1 MKEAYSSGDPYLSFA
16 IQAGA
21 VPPDATKKTHKAERE
36 QFKQCTLAVQYGMG
50 AESLSL
56 RINQPVMR
64 ARELLRLHRDTYRVF
79 WRWSENGLNYAMLYN
94 KIWTVFG
101 WTLQLNANPNP
112 RSLSNFPM
120 QANGSEML
128 RLACCLVTEA
138 GITVCAPVH
147 DALLIEAPLDQLDAH
162 IQKTQTLMAE
172 ASFIVLGGFALRSD
186 VDIVRYP
193 ERYRDER
200 GTQMWETVSE
210 ILDDLETQPV
220 RSCTPHLCVHA
231 L

>member
-1 MKEAYSSGDPYLSFA
+1 
-16 IQAGA
+16 
-21 VPPDATKKTHKAERE
+21 
-36 QFKQCTLAVQYGMG
+36 MG

-79 WRWSENGLNYAMLYN
+79 WRWSEDGLNYAMLYN
-94 KIWTVFG
+94 KLWTVFG

-120 QANGSEML
+120 QANGAEML

-162 IQKTQTLMAE
+162 IQKTQALMAE
-172 ASFIVLGGFALRSD
+172 ASSIVLDGFALRSD

-193 ERYRDER
+193 ERYISDK
-200 GTQMWETVSE
+200 GAQMWETVSE